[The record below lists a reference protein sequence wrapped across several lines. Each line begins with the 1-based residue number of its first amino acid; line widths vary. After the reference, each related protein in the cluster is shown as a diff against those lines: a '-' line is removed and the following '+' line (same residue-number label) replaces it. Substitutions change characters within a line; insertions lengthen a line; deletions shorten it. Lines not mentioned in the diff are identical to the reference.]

1 MKKLADWIIGGLIFL
16 TGFIAAVLVMQPKI
30 NKLKKQVA
38 TLQKNNSHLL
48 DRCSQLQTEFRELL
62 VQHKALKALHFKK
75 KAESKGRMQENLM
88 MQYAIRDYLELLI
101 KRVKHQEKFDN
112 DEKLFFKAFEG
123 VIDGAALSASEKVRV
138 KEYVTAHHKAD
149 IEALKECDFALTLN
163 ELNECPC

>member
-16 TGFIAAVLVMQPKI
+16 TGFIAAILVMQPKI

-38 TLQKNNSHLL
+38 TLQKNNTQLLERCSHL
-48 DRCSQLQTEFRELL
+48 QAEFHELL

-101 KRVKHQEKFDN
+101 KRVKHQQKFDN
-112 DEKLFFKAFEG
+112 DEKLFFNAFEG
-123 VIDGAALSASEKVRV
+123 VIDGSVLSASEKVRV

-149 IEALKECDFALTLN
+149 IEALKECDFTLTLN
-163 ELNECPC
+163 ALNECPC